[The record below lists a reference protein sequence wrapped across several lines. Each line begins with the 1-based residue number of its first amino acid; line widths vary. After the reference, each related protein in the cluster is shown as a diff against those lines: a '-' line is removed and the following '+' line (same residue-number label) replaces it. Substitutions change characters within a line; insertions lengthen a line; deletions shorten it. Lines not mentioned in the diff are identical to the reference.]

1 MDRVYKSDIPAIKK
15 TLDELAMEFSGID
28 FKTDWLRLR
37 IEPLREH
44 VGRLERLL
52 LSPKFARE
60 TSRLTR
66 GVSMFHSDLVYFRE
80 NLKALKLMLKSGTK
94 PAPSRS
100 GASKATRKNT
110 ATKREA

>member
-1 MDRVYKSDIPAIKK
+1 
-15 TLDELAMEFSGID
+15 
-28 FKTDWLRLR
+28 
-37 IEPLREH
+37 
-44 VGRLERLL
+44 
-52 LSPKFARE
+52 
-60 TSRLTR
+60 
-66 GVSMFHSDLVYFRE
+66 MFHSDLVYFRE